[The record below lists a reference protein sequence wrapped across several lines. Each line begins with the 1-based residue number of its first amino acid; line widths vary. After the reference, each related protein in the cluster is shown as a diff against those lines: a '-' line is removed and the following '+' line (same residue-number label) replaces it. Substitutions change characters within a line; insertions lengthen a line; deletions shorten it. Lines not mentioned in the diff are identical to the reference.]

1 MTFSHKTTL
10 WFLFFF
16 RGTWVSCEEEDG
28 YGRCHQV
35 DPANKDQTGPTKS
48 RVTDIVGYPGGWEA
62 FAWDDEDSP
71 PRGYVTDDCEI
82 EDAPLCWGALNRF
95 TPDDAAM
102 LCYTGTTKAE
112 RMCTLDSG
120 THEYLKLEPYGGVG
134 NCGTIS
140 WVATPEESSAAMM
153 RKSEGIDI
161 TDRVMRFVSKKDH
174 LFFEVDLESQT
185 YCQWSTLEG
194 FPQQPD
200 NIRFLGDTL
209 YFCTDGLTPN
219 GLYGLNKE
227 GYFPLLFEI
236 DYQSEVAGVDFTPDE
251 KMIYLS
257 FQNNAIWQFWR
268 EDGLAF
274 SDNNDKICYKS
285 DDGAVQDMG
294 EVLEPMVEDV
304 AAEVCEEKLEQA
316 MGPKNET
323 EDDAAV
329 SKKRQAV
336 VGRKEKKKRGE

>member
-1 MTFSHKTTL
+1 
-10 WFLFFF
+10 
-16 RGTWVSCEEEDG
+16 
-28 YGRCHQV
+28 
-35 DPANKDQTGPTKS
+35 
-48 RVTDIVGYPGGWEA
+48 
-62 FAWDDEDSP
+62 
-71 PRGYVTDDCEI
+71 
-82 EDAPLCWGALNRF
+82 
-95 TPDDAAM
+95 